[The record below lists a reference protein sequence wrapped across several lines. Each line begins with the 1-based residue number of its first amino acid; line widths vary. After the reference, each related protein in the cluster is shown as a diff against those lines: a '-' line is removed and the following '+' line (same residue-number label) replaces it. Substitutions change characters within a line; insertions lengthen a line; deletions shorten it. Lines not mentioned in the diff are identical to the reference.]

1 MSTVATKDTETLA
14 VSSVRAGKFLSFYLG
29 KEEFAIQVS
38 SVREIIGLQ
47 DITPVPQTPIYIKG
61 VLNLRGRV
69 IPVIDLRK
77 KCGLPEVEYGP
88 QACIIVVRVETKT
101 SGIPMGVVVDGVS
114 EVVNIQTAD
123 VENMPDF
130 GGDPHAYLI
139 GVAKLKGKVKVL
151 LDIDQLL
158 SNSEILSLK
167 SLESK

>member
-1 MSTVATKDTETLA
+1 LSTLA
-14 VSSVRAGKFLSFYLG
+14 LKETDATVSAPIRTGKFLSFYLG
-29 KEEFAIQVS
+29 KEDFAIQVS

-47 DITPVPQTPIYIKG
+47 DITPVPQTPSYVRG

-77 KCGLPEVEYGP
+77 KCGLPEIEYGP
-88 QACIIVVRVETKT
+88 QACIVVVRIAAKGT
-101 SGIPMGVVVDGVS
+101 GIPMGVVVDGVS
-114 EVVNIQTAD
+114 EVVTIQASE

-130 GGDPHAYLI
+130 GGEPHGYLI

-167 SLESK
+167 NIE

>member
-1 MSTVATKDTETLA
+1 MSTIAVKETETVA
-14 VSSVRAGKFLSFYLG
+14 NPSIRAGKFLSFYLG

-47 DITPVPQTPIYIKG
+47 DITPVPQTPVYIKG
-61 VLNLRGRV
+61 VLNLRGRI

-88 QACIIVVRVETKT
+88 QACIIVVRVEKKS
-101 SGIPMGVVVDGVS
+101 SGMPMGVVVDGVS
-114 EVVNIQTAD
+114 EVVNILPND

-130 GGDPHAYLI
+130 GGESHAYLI

-158 SNSEILSLK
+158 TSSEISALNNIDVK
-167 SLESK
+167 

>member
-1 MSTVATKDTETLA
+1 LSTVATKETEAVA
-14 VSSVRAGKFLSFYLG
+14 VSSIRAGKFLSFYLG

-47 DITPVPQTPIYIKG
+47 DITPVPQTPVYIKG

-88 QACIIVVRVETKT
+88 QACIIVVRVETKAA
-101 SGIPMGVVVDGVS
+101 GIPMGVVVDGVS
-114 EVVNIQTAD
+114 EVVNIQPND

-130 GGDPHAYLI
+130 GGEPHTYLI

-167 SLESK
+167 SLETK

>member
-1 MSTVATKDTETLA
+1 MSVLALKEAESVAGSTI
-14 VSSVRAGKFLSFYLG
+14 RAGKFLSFYLG

-47 DITPVPQTPIYIKG
+47 DITPVPQTPVYIRG

-77 KCGLPEVEYGP
+77 KCGLPEVDYGP
-88 QACIIVVRVETKT
+88 QACIIVVRIEARN

-114 EVVNIQTAD
+114 EVVNIQPND
-123 VENMPDF
+123 VEKMPDF
-130 GGDPHAYLI
+130 GGEPHAYLI

-151 LDIDQLL
+151 LDMDQLL
-158 SNSEILSLK
+158 SNAEILSLNSIEPK
-167 SLESK
+167 

>member
-1 MSTVATKDTETLA
+1 MSTVATKEPDATVASTI
-14 VSSVRAGKFLSFYLG
+14 RAGKFLSFYLG

-47 DITPVPQTPIYIKG
+47 DITPVPQTPTYIKG

-77 KCGLPEVEYGP
+77 KCGLSEIEYGP
-88 QACIIVVRVETKT
+88 QACIIVVRVEAKGT
-101 SGIPMGVVVDGVS
+101 GIPMGVVVDGVS
-114 EVVNIQTAD
+114 EVVNIQAAD

-130 GGDPHAYLI
+130 GGEPHTYLI

-158 SNSEILSLK
+158 SNSEIMSLK
-167 SLESK
+167 NLE